1 MRLSAKSEYGLR
13 ALIDIA
19 SCYGDGPVGSRDI
32 AGRQQIPLK
41 FLEQL
46 VSSLRK
52 AGILD
57 SRRGAK
63 GGFFLARPP
72 GEVSVFEAVE
82 ALEGSLSPTKCVG
95 DDAPTCARTAQCAA
109 QDVWN
114 RAKVALR
121 EALEEITLAD
131 LVERQERYDSR
142 ERPEEH
148 ETSRVHESLRSGQGG
163 RRLRGGP

>member
-19 SCYGDGPVGSRDI
+19 SCYGEGPVGAREVAD
-32 AGRQQIPLK
+32 RQGIPVK

-46 VSSLRK
+46 VSAMRR

-72 GEVSVFEAVE
+72 DDITVFEAVE
-82 ALEGSLSPTKCVG
+82 ALEGSLSPTACVSDG
-95 DDAPTCARTAQCAA
+95 RSSCARSTQCAA

-121 EALEEITLAD
+121 TALEDITLAD
-131 LVERQERYDSR
+131 LVTRQDGYDTGR
-142 ERPEEH
+142 APKP
-148 ETSRVHESLRSGQGG
+148 LDGG
-163 RRLRGGP
+163 RGQSRRRRPS

>member
-19 SCYGDGPVGSRDI
+19 TFYGQGPVGAREI
-32 AGRQQIPLK
+32 AARQQIPVK

-46 VSSLRK
+46 VSAMRR

-72 GEVSVFEAVE
+72 EKITVFSAVE
-82 ALEGSLSPTKCVG
+82 ALEGSLSPTACVG
-95 DDAPTCARTAQCAA
+95 EGTPDCARSTQCAA

-114 RAKVALR
+114 RAKIALR
-121 EALEEITLAD
+121 EALEEITVAD
-131 LVERQERYDSR
+131 LVSRQGSYDAGKTPKPL
-142 ERPEEH
+142 E
-148 ETSRVHESLRSGQGG
+148 GG
-163 RRLRGGP
+163 SQVGG

>member
-19 SCYGDGPVGSRDI
+19 GYYGDGPVGVREI
-32 AGRQQIPLK
+32 ADRQQIPLK

-46 VSSLRK
+46 VSAMRK

-72 GEVSVFEAVE
+72 EEITVFSAVE
-82 ALEGSLSPTKCVG
+82 ALEGSLSPTACVG
-95 DDAPTCARTAQCAA
+95 EGTSDCARSAQCAA

-121 EALEEITLAD
+121 EALEEISLAD
-131 LVERQERYDSR
+131 LVARQRRYDGMEPPGAA
-142 ERPEEH
+142 ERG
-148 ETSRVHESLRSGQGG
+148 SGA
-163 RRLRGGP
+163 R

>member
-13 ALIDIA
+13 ALIDLA
-19 SCYGDGPVGSRDI
+19 GCYGQGPVGVREV
-32 AGRQQIPLK
+32 AARQQIPVK

-63 GGFFLARPP
+63 GGFLLARAPAAIT
-72 GEVSVFEAVE
+72 VFEAVE
-82 ALEGSLSPTKCVG
+82 ALEGSLSPTACVG
-95 DDAPTCARTAQCAA
+95 DGASLCARTAQCAA

-131 LVERQERYDSR
+131 LVARQRAYDDGDK
-142 ERPEEH
+142 PKA
-148 ETSRVHESLRSGQGG
+148 LRSSA
-163 RRLRGGP
+163 PVS

>member
-19 SCYGDGPVGSRDI
+19 TCYGQGPIGAREVAD
-32 AGRQQIPLK
+32 RQQIPVK

-46 VSSLRK
+46 VSAMRK

-72 GEVSVFEAVE
+72 EEITVFAAVE
-82 ALEGSLSPTKCVG
+82 ALEGSLSPTACVG
-95 DDAPTCARTAQCAA
+95 EGTPDCARATQCAA

-121 EALEEITLAD
+121 GALEEITLAD
-131 LVERQERYDSR
+131 LVSRQESYDAGR
-142 ERPEEH
+142 IPRPMAAE
-148 ETSRVHESLRSGQGG
+148 VIGQDPAV
-163 RRLRGGP
+163 RG

>member
-19 SCYGDGPVGSRDI
+19 SLYGQGPVGAREV
-32 AGRQQIPLK
+32 AARQQIPVK

-46 VSSLRK
+46 VSSMRK

-63 GGFFLARPP
+63 GGFFLARAP
-72 GEVSVFEAVE
+72 EDISVFEAVE
-82 ALEGSLSPTKCVG
+82 ALEGSLNPTACVG
-95 DDAPTCARTAQCAA
+95 EDAPACARMAQCAA

-121 EALEEITLAD
+121 ESLEAITLAD
-131 LVERQERYDSR
+131 LVARQQRYD
-142 ERPEEH
+142 
-148 ETSRVHESLRSGQGG
+148 RVK
-163 RRLRGGP
+163 

>member
-19 SCYGDGPVGSRDI
+19 GFYGDGPVGAREV
-32 AGRQQIPLK
+32 ANRQQIPVK

-46 VSSLRK
+46 VTAMRK

-72 GEVSVFEAVE
+72 EEITVFAAVE
-82 ALEGSLSPTKCVG
+82 ALEGSLSPTACVG
-95 DDAPTCARTAQCAA
+95 DNAPECARSAQCAA

-114 RAKVALR
+114 RAKIALR

-131 LVERQERYDSR
+131 LVARQQGYDDMKSVATGGVK
-142 ERPEEH
+142 
-148 ETSRVHESLRSGQGG
+148 ET
-163 RRLRGGP
+163 

>member
-19 SCYGDGPVGSRDI
+19 TCYGQGPVGAREI
-32 AGRQQIPLK
+32 AARQQIPVK

-46 VSSLRK
+46 VSRMRK

-72 GEVSVFEAVE
+72 ELITVFAAVE
-82 ALEGSLSPTKCVG
+82 ALEGSLSPTACVG
-95 DDAPTCARTAQCAA
+95 EGAPSCARAAQCAA

-121 EALEEITLAD
+121 DALEEITLAD
-131 LVERQERYDSR
+131 LVSRQNTYDNG
-142 ERPEEH
+142 EMPQPLEPE
-148 ETSRVHESLRSGQGG
+148 VPVG
-163 RRLRGGP
+163 

>member
-19 SCYGDGPVGSRDI
+19 SCYGQGPVGARQI
-32 AGRQQIPLK
+32 AHRQQIPVK

-46 VSSLRK
+46 VSAMRK

-72 GEVSVFEAVE
+72 EAITVFAAVE
-82 ALEGSLSPTKCVG
+82 ALEGSLSPTACVG
-95 DDAPTCARTAQCAA
+95 ENAPRCTRATQCAA

-114 RAKVALR
+114 RAKIALR
-121 EALEEITLAD
+121 ESLEEITLAD
-131 LVERQERYDSR
+131 LVSRQGVYDAGK
-142 ERPEEH
+142 RPRPLDGKVEA
-148 ETSRVHESLRSGQGG
+148 G
-163 RRLRGGP
+163 

>member
-1 MRLSAKSEYGLR
+1 M
-13 ALIDIA
+13 IDIA
-19 SCYGDGPVGSRDI
+19 GFYGRGPVGAREV
-32 AGRQQIPLK
+32 AARQQIPVK

-46 VSSLRK
+46 VSAMRK

-72 GEVSVFEAVE
+72 EEITVFAAVE
-82 ALEGSLSPTKCVG
+82 ALEGSLNPTACVG
-95 DDAPTCARTAQCAA
+95 DSASKCARSAQCAA

-121 EALEEITLAD
+121 DALEDITLAD
-131 LVERQERYDSR
+131 LVRRQDSYD
-142 ERPEEH
+142 
-148 ETSRVHESLRSGQGG
+148 TGG
-163 RRLRGGP
+163 SPKPLEGKVELV